1 MCIEVLHIMPPRMG
15 VKTGFLALFQPPFR
29 SLFGCSLKS
38 AFCFSR
44 LPSEFAA
51 VTTALPYISLQVA
64 SVISETDEA
73 KSFSFEVPPELAE
86 QFAYQSGQFLTL
98 RVPYQGKF
106 LPRCYSMSSA
116 PGLDLRPR
124 VTVKRI
130 ADGRGS
136 NWLCDNLK
144 KGDRI
149 ELLPP
154 SGLFVSKD
162 MNRDKLLFAG
172 GSGITPVYS
181 IARSALQNGN
191 GKVVLFYA
199 NRDWASVIFLEKLQ
213 QLSMEHMERLTVV
226 HWLDQEKGFANRG
239 GLAQFNKEQLPA
251 LNNPEVFICGPAA
264 FMDAAEGGALDA
276 GIGADSVH
284 VERFAS
290 LPEEGAEVDHSAVAG
305 AVDGAQVTIKLWGE
319 THTVDVNENET
330 ILEAAL
336 RNKIQAPYSC
346 QAGMCSTC
354 MCKLEEGTV
363 QMRHNEALSERDL
376 ARGMVLS
383 CQSVPTASKVTVKF
397 PD

>member
-1 MCIEVLHIMPPRMG
+1 MPALPD
-15 VKTGFLALFQPPFR
+15 FL
-29 SLFGCSLKS
+29 SSEC
-38 AFCFSR
+38 
-44 LPSEFAA
+44 PS
-51 VTTALPYISLQVA
+51 VSTALPYIRLQVA

-73 KSFSFEVPPELAE
+73 KSFSFEVPPELAQ

-98 RVPYQGKF
+98 RVPYQDQF

-116 PGLDLRPR
+116 PGLDPRPR

-144 KGDRI
+144 KGDSI

-162 MNRDKLLFAG
+162 ANRDKLLFAG

-181 IARSALQNGN
+181 IARSALQHGT
-191 GKVVLFYA
+191 GKVTLFYA

-213 QLSMEHMERLTVV
+213 QLSMDYMERLQVI
-226 HWLDQEKGFANRG
+226 HWLDQDKGFVNRS
-239 GLAQFNKEQLPA
+239 GLTRWIQEHAPQLT
-251 LNNPEVFICGPAA
+251 NPEVFICGPAP
-264 FMDAAEGGALDA
+264 FMDAAEGAALDA
-276 GIGADSVH
+276 GLPEDAVH
-284 VERFAS
+284 VERFVS
-290 LPEEGAEVDHSAVAG
+290 LPEEGAEQDHSAVAG

-319 THTVDVNENET
+319 TYTVDVNENET

-336 RNKIQAPYSC
+336 RNKIPAPYSC

-354 MCKLEEGTV
+354 MCKLEDGSAH
-363 QMRHNEALSERDL
+363 MRHNEALSERDL
-376 ARGMVLS
+376 ARGMILS
-383 CQSVPTASKVTVKF
+383 CQSVPTSAQVTVKF

>member
-1 MCIEVLHIMPPRMG
+1 
-15 VKTGFLALFQPPFR
+15 
-29 SLFGCSLKS
+29 
-38 AFCFSR
+38 
-44 LPSEFAA
+44 
-51 VTTALPYISLQVA
+51 
-64 SVISETDEA
+64 
-73 KSFSFEVPPELAE
+73 
-86 QFAYQSGQFLTL
+86 
-98 RVPYQGKF
+98 
-106 LPRCYSMSSA
+106 
-116 PGLDLRPR
+116 
-124 VTVKRI
+124 VTVKRVQ
-130 ADGRGS
+130 DGRGS

-144 KGDRI
+144 KGDTI
-149 ELLPP
+149 EVLPP

-162 MNRDKLLFAG
+162 ANRDKILFAG
-172 GSGITPVYS
+172 GSGITPVFS
-181 IARSALQNGN
+181 IARTALQNGS
-191 GKVVLFYA
+191 GKVLLFYA

-213 QLSMEHMERLTVV
+213 QLAMEHMERLTVI
-226 HWLDQEKGFANRG
+226 HWLDQERGYANTG
-239 GLAQFNKEQLPA
+239 SLTQFIKEQLPA
-251 LNNPEVFICGPAA
+251 LSNPEVFICGPGA
-264 FMDAAEGGALDA
+264 FMDAAEAAALAAGLPEGG
-276 GIGADSVH
+276 VH

-319 THTVDVNENET
+319 TYTVDVNENET

-383 CQSVPTASKVTVKF
+383 CQSVPTAGKVTVKF